1 MDSRIP
7 IIIVIAA
14 LLTIPG
20 SAAITLGVDIGGPST
35 PPSDPFVPMPT
46 DIHPEPGSA
55 TMAEKD
61 IVSVGVGSVYRWEM
75 TSNPT
80 TGYGWYLVSDEGLKV
95 ETEFIQKS
103 NLCGAPGTHVFII
116 TSDVKGTF
124 NLTAEYKRP
133 WEDVPP
139 VETRELTIAFE

>member
-1 MDSRIP
+1 M
-7 IIIVIAA
+7 
-14 LLTIPG
+14 
-20 SAAITLGVDIGGPST
+20 
-35 PPSDPFVPMPT
+35 PSD
-46 DIHPEPGSA
+46 IRSESGSV
-55 TMAEKD
+55 TMAENP
-61 IVSVGVGSVYRWEM
+61 SVTVDVGTVYRWELD
-75 TSNPT
+75 SNPT

-103 NLCGAPGTHVFII
+103 DLCGAPGTHVFII

-133 WEDVPP
+133 WENVPP